1 MDPLS
6 LLSRRAA
13 SVPSPRRHT
22 VRYAGVLASASK
34 LRPRLAPKKEAPE
47 GGKGESK
54 CSHGRGR
61 GTYWPWADLLKRTFA
76 VDILSCPRC
85 GGRLRLVAVVT
96 EPVNVERYLAG
107 VGEASEAPSRAPA
120 RGPPYWKSRV
130 LRRGALGEE
139 AASFSGRVDGAKG
152 KVHLRPRATGY
163 GKLCAGLGRVMGE
176 RKGPGRLR
184 GRGPGPPGLA
194 GKSPLIR
201 LRSRPPTRRLPGTS
215 GSGPGRRSARRRSW

>member
-1 MDPLS
+1 MRPPIAQERVTLGPEGLVRIVLKKPLSDGTEAVDMDPLS

-85 GGRLRLVAVVT
+85 GGRLRLVAF
-96 EPVNVERYLAG
+96 E
-107 VGEASEAPSRAPA
+107 
-120 RGPPYWKSRV
+120 KSR
-130 LRRGALGEE
+130 
-139 AASFSGRVDGAKG
+139 RV
-152 KVHLRPRATGY
+152 
-163 GKLCAGLGRVMGE
+163 
-176 RKGPGRLR
+176 
-184 GRGPGPPGLA
+184 
-194 GKSPLIR
+194 
-201 LRSRPPTRRLPGTS
+201 
-215 GSGPGRRSARRRSW
+215 